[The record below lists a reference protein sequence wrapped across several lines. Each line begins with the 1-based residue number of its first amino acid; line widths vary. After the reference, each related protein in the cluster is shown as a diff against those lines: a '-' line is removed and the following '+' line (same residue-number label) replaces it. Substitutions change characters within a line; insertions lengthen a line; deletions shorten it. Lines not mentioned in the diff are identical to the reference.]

1 MWSVFFVFL
10 SYLDRNFVKGDFL
23 SRALDAEK
31 ESKEMFSLLNDTFC
45 AKMLTA
51 RENFLY
57 QVSDGAEVVRSVVSP
72 AGKLVNC
79 SVIVNHMQVKSF
91 MHECRLG
98 LKEQRAGRRLGARL
112 ARMDEAKLMCREFK
126 ENSERSGRIKRD
138 DSDDSELQ
146 DKVLK
151 RSKRGFTYP
160 GTLWCGAGNMADNY
174 DQLGM
179 CMYITSKIF
188 ELNYVCEWGSNIYRF
203 NNNNTDLHVA
213 GEFAETDSCC
223 RIHDHCPHVIHAF
236 SSNYGHTNFKWHS
249 ICHCD
254 CDNK

>member
-10 SYLDRNFVKGDFL
+10 SYLDRNVVRGDFL

-31 ESKEMFSLLNDTFC
+31 ESKEMLSMINGTFC
-45 AKMLTA
+45 AKMSFIG
-51 RENFLY
+51 ENVLY
-57 QVSDGAEVVRSVVSP
+57 QVSDGAEVVRTVVSP

-79 SVIVNHMQVKSF
+79 SVVVNQMEVKLF

-98 LKEQRAGRRLGARL
+98 QKEGKAEQQLEARF
-112 ARMDEAKLMCREFK
+112 ARMDEATLMCQEFK
-126 ENSERSGRIKRD
+126 EKSERSSE
-138 DSDDSELQ
+138 DSSVGLENARGGKENVLQ
-146 DKVLK
+146 

-160 GTLWCGAGNMADNY
+160 GTLWCGAGNMADDYN
-174 DQLGM
+174 QL
-179 CMYITSKIF
+179 
-188 ELNYVCEWGSNIYRF
+188 
-203 NNNNTDLHVA
+203 
-213 GEFAETDSCC
+213 GEFADTDSCC

-254 CDNK
+254 CDNE